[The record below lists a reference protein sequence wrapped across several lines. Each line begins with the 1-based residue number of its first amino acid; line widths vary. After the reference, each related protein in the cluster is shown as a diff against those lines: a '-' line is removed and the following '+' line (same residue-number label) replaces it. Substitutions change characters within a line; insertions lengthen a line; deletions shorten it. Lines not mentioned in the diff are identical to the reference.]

1 MQAVLTGVGRS
12 AVGRA
17 LGRDPLDL
25 AIDATTAAIADAG
38 LQLSDIDG
46 IAAFIPDSGSASVT
60 DVQAALGLEVDW
72 YVGTVEGPSQLE
84 ALWSACA
91 AVEAGRARHVLVF
104 HSSSEGT
111 VRTAAGRGGSL
122 PGTARAMPARATG
135 PQAWWLPFGAP
146 SAVNVF
152 ALYAQRHF
160 HQYGTTREQLAQIAL
175 VQRAN
180 AARYA
185 ESVYDAPLTMDDYLS
200 ARMISDPLCLL
211 DCDVPV
217 DFSTA
222 VIVSRDDS
230 TYGLRRSPIRI
241 EALSTQRPS
250 WPTWSQNPDI
260 AVLPAQVDV
269 GRDLWRRTTLTPADV
284 DVAAIYDGF
293 SFLALMWL
301 EALGFC
307 EIGEGGAYLEGGKRI
322 ALDGELPINPHGGQ
336 LSSGRMHGW
345 GYVPEMCTQLW
356 GEGGERQV
364 AGSPEVALVACGG
377 GVGVSAALLT
387 RS

>member
-1 MQAVLTGVGRS
+1 
-12 AVGRA
+12 
-17 LGRDPLDL
+17 
-25 AIDATTAAIADAG
+25 
-38 LQLSDIDG
+38 
-46 IAAFIPDSGSASVT
+46 
-60 DVQAALGLEVDW
+60 
-72 YVGTVEGPSQLE
+72 
-84 ALWSACA
+84 
-91 AVEAGRARHVLVF
+91 
-104 HSSSEGT
+104 
-111 VRTAAGRGGSL
+111 
-122 PGTARAMPARATG
+122 
-135 PQAWWLPFGAP
+135 
-146 SAVNVF
+146 
-152 ALYAQRHF
+152 
-160 HQYGTTREQLAQIAL
+160 
-175 VQRAN
+175 
-180 AARYA
+180 
-185 ESVYDAPLTMDDYLS
+185 
-200 ARMISDPLCLL
+200 
-211 DCDVPV
+211 
-217 DFSTA
+217 
-222 VIVSRDDS
+222 VSRDDS